1 VVSIDKIVILFTI
14 AAGTWMDA
22 GGGDVISCHVAAA
35 YSRQIEPPRPTRFAL
50 LVWWRCCSCC
60 RCRVMMVILQWCHWT
75 HVTHHGSSVA

>member
-1 VVSIDKIVILFTI
+1 MTPVQHKLRRHKKTSVVSIDKIVILFTI

-50 LVWWRCCSCC
+50 LV
-60 RCRVMMVILQWCHWT
+60 
-75 HVTHHGSSVA
+75 